1 MNFNNLPVA
10 RMLWAALVGLVL
22 ALLLLGWALL
32 HQLGQIQIGVE
43 QQVQASEARTAL
55 ALRWQGLDALDLERA
70 LASALVSDGAA
81 HAQLQQRL
89 AQGRAGTAALQKKLA
104 ETAAFPESRPQLERL
119 ASEQAAVLALAG
131 QAQQA
136 RLDGGVALAGTVVQ
150 EKLRPALAAYSA
162 SQDAFVALQ
171 ERQRA
176 QARAAGHGRMATA
189 VQVAAALACLLVLAA
204 AGLATWLLRSIH
216 QPLRHAMGLANAIAS
231 AGAGADQPAAPHGG
245 RRPVPGQVL
254 QSFSDMAARLRSVV
268 GEMRLGVQSVGGV
281 AAQLAR
287 DQQSL
292 SVQHRQAATELE
304 QAAAGMAQLGTALVQ
319 SADSARAAGALVQSA
334 AQATGHGTEVVAQ
347 VASSMK
353 GIGARSRQMGPA
365 IAALESLAFQTQIL
379 ALNAAVEAVRA
390 GEQGEGFEVVA
401 GEARLLARRSTEAAR
416 ELRMLFGAAVHSVDM
431 GAQQVAQAGQG
442 MERIAASVQHLEDLV
457 ADVATA
463 SGAQH
468 AGAAH
473 TGQALARLDQQVRQ
487 GALLL
492 EQSGAAASALH
503 GQAQHLS
510 QVVSLFNVDTGAW
523 QDAGQAGH
531 TASTAW
537 DRLQQQLPDR
547 TPALSGAAAEE
558 FDDTDLSFSHT
569 GPHRTANGKGPR
581 SRPVLA
587 SQEDWESF

>member
-1 MNFNNLPVA
+1 MNLNNLPLA
-10 RMLWAALVGLVL
+10 RTLWAALVGLVL
-22 ALLLLGWALL
+22 ALLLSGWALL
-32 HQLGQIQIGVE
+32 YQLGQIQAGVE

-70 LASALVSDGAA
+70 LASALVSDDAA

-104 ETAAFPESRPQLERL
+104 ETAAFPESRPWLERL
-119 ASEQAAVLALAG
+119 ASEHAAVLALAG

-136 RLDGGVALAGTVVQ
+136 RVDGGVALAGTVVQ

-176 QARAAGHGRMATA
+176 QARSAGQGRMATA

-231 AGAGADQPAAPHGG
+231 AGAGQPAAPHGG

-287 DQQSL
+287 EQQNL
-292 SVQHRQAATELE
+292 SAQHRQAAAELE

-319 SADSARAAGALVQSA
+319 SADSAHAAGALVQSA

-416 ELRMLFGAAVHSVDM
+416 ELRMLFGAAVHSVDL
-431 GAQQVAQAGQG
+431 GAQQVAQASQG
-442 MERIAASVQHLEDLV
+442 MERIAASMQHLGDLV
-457 ADVATA
+457 ADVAAA
-463 SGAQH
+463 SGTQH
-468 AGAAH
+468 AGAAQAA
-473 TGQALARLDQQVRQ
+473 QALARLDRQ
-487 GALLL
+487 ARQSALLL

-547 TPALSGAAAEE
+547 TPALTGSAAEE
-558 FDDTDLSFSHT
+558 FDDTGPSFSHT
-569 GPHRTANGKGPR
+569 GPHRTADGKGPR